1 MKPVLLKRLFRCH
14 NVYKP
19 CHALLVSDFQYLF
32 QVTRFNRNML
42 FKVCAHVNFDS
53 PVKEKFYAKI
63 KWSLTTIDFKVLLFV
78 ESNLAFFGVLVC
90 LLRPFI
96 NNLLIRLLKRFLVVY
111 PMNDWQ
117 LVRNH
122 TPIIMWLKNVS
133 PKKQKKKSIHIAN
146 ELQLAISCAMHY
158 NWQIDLIR

>member
-1 MKPVLLKRLFRCH
+1 MKPVCSKDFSGAIMYISRVSLFWFQT
-14 NVYKP
+14 
-19 CHALLVSDFQYLF
+19 FQYVF

>member
-1 MKPVLLKRLFRCH
+1 MKPVCSKDFSGAIMYISRVSLFWFQT
-14 NVYKP
+14 
-19 CHALLVSDFQYLF
+19 FQYVF

-42 FKVCAHVNFDS
+42 FKVCARVNFDS

-96 NNLLIRLLKRFLVVY
+96 NNLLIRLLKRYFSSLS
-111 PMNDWQ
+111 DEW
-117 LVRNH
+117 LAVRNPN
-122 TPIIMWLKNVS
+122 PIIMWLKNVS
-133 PKKQKKKSIHIAN
+133 PKKQKQKIYTY
-146 ELQLAISCAMHY
+146 C
-158 NWQIDLIR
+158 

>member
-1 MKPVLLKRLFRCH
+1 MKPVCSKDFSGAIMYISRVSLFWFQT
-14 NVYKP
+14 
-19 CHALLVSDFQYLF
+19 FQYVF

-96 NNLLIRLLKRFLVVY
+96 NNLLIRLLKRYFSSLS
-111 PMNDWQ
+111 DEW
-117 LVRNH
+117 LAVRNPN
-122 TPIIMWLKNVS
+122 PIIMWLKNVS
-133 PKKQKKKSIHIAN
+133 PKKQKQKIYTY
-146 ELQLAISCAMHY
+146 C
-158 NWQIDLIR
+158 